1 MINAI
6 CSELFLRQNEAKGST
21 LQTIYLGGGTPT
33 VLSFNELQQLFNTIH
48 RCYNV
53 SATAEITIEANPD
66 DFFKDREPEVFLAQ
80 LQSLGINR
88 LSIGVQSFFEEDLQL
103 MNRIH
108 TALQVERLLPLAS
121 SYFDNITIDLI
132 YGIPTMSNEQWLQN
146 IEKALSFGIPHI
158 SAYALTVE
166 EKTALYRFINV
177 GKIPPIDDQ
186 LSYTHFQLL
195 IDRLEREGFVQY
207 EFSNFGKEGY
217 FSKNNTAYWFGK
229 PYMGIGPS
237 AHSFNGSIRSWNIAH
252 NIKYIKEIE
261 RGVLPNE
268 EEVLTVNNQYN
279 ELIITRIRTRVGIDI
294 EEVAVRFGTDYQ
306 KYLLQQAHKYLDEGL
321 LQIIKNHLKVTR
333 KGKFLSD
340 GIASDLFRVDNFI

>member
-33 VLSFNELQQLFNTIH
+33 VLSFDELQQLFNTIH
-48 RCYNV
+48 HCYNV

-88 LSIGVQSFFEEDLQL
+88 LSIGVQSFFEQDLQL

-261 RGVLPNE
+261 RGVLPND

-279 ELIITRIRTRVGIDI
+279 ELIITRIRTMVGIDI

-321 LQIIKNHLKVTR
+321 LQITKNHLKVTR

-340 GIASDLFRVDNFI
+340 GIASDLFRVDDFI